1 MHNGESAAMII
12 YQFERRS
19 AYIQWRTLIYY
30 GHGLAGKAMVLKSL
44 RVTGGF

>member
-30 GHGLAGKAMVLKSL
+30 GHRLAGMAMVLKSL